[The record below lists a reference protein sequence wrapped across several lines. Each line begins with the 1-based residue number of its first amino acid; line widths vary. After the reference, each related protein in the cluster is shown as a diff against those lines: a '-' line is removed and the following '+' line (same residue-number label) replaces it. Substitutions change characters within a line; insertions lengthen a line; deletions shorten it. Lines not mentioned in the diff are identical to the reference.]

1 MLYTN
6 TIIPT
11 VSTSINVVHSAHCAI
26 IVCCV
31 CGSLGRWNW
40 SIIKA
45 PMCCHLS
52 LWDLRPCDGGRP
64 GGAHICH
71 DGHINKGQCR
81 NTGYWINWIGLL
93 LISEWRIYTSIGVDE
108 MPKKNMSRRNFEVF
122 ILSTSY
128 LRWMFR
134 AWCNKVRAQ
143 LHWITLDISRQ
154 CGESHRQIRV
164 GPVNVWTNGRRCQG

>member
-1 MLYTN
+1 MRINENTDVNAFYLFPTKYGLKLASNVCDYKMLYTN

-52 LWDLRPCDGGRP
+52 L
-64 GGAHICH
+64 
-71 DGHINKGQCR
+71 
-81 NTGYWINWIGLL
+81 
-93 LISEWRIYTSIGVDE
+93 
-108 MPKKNMSRRNFEVF
+108 
-122 ILSTSY
+122 
-128 LRWMFR
+128 
-134 AWCNKVRAQ
+134 
-143 LHWITLDISRQ
+143 
-154 CGESHRQIRV
+154 
-164 GPVNVWTNGRRCQG
+164 